1 MDFILLSIDVEPA
14 HWEVMKQND
23 EKWCAL
29 IKNSDHHVYGFPK
42 AASKTC

>member
-1 MDFILLSIDVEPA
+1 MEPA

-29 IKNSDHHVYGFPK
+29 IKISNHHVYGFQK
-42 AASKTC
+42 AAAITWQAILALCA